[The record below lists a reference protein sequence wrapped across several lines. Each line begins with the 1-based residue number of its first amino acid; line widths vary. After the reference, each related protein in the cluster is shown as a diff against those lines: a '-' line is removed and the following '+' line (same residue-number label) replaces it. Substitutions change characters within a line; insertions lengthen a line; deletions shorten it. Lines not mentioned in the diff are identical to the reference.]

1 MLGPAIVTIIERWLP
16 QTVTTVPDKF
26 HCITKIS
33 ACHVNIHSPVYCVL
47 TILVSI
53 FMKQLVKTHNYLHQF
68 VFSIIN
74 RTLHIVSIRLCY
86 FAMGPQQA
94 FLKVLC
100 ILHTIRIWYV
110 HTFPSTLWDHHS
122 LSYFLLGNKC
132 DWKVLHQKQTNCH
145 ALFKLDFS
153 GILTSCR
160 TYHNLFIHVH
170 VATINSKCIINSTN
184 LTNG

>member
-1 MLGPAIVTIIERWLP
+1 MQQMGTEDVCAGCGPAIVTIIERQWPLFLTSF
-16 QTVTTVPDKF
+16 TVLQS
-26 HCITKIS
+26 IT

-100 ILHTIRIWYV
+100 TVHTIRIWYV
-110 HTFPSTLWDHHS
+110 HTSIPHCEIITLS
-122 LSYFLLGNKC
+122 
-132 DWKVLHQKQTNCH
+132 
-145 ALFKLDFS
+145 
-153 GILTSCR
+153 LTSCW
-160 TYHNLFIHVH
+160 
-170 VATINSKCIINSTN
+170 AINVMEKYCTRNRPTAMLYSN
-184 LTNG
+184 